1 MSACGSP
8 KSRTTRSWR
17 SGCKKGRIIMREVM
31 QKAQELAE
39 AIVESSI
46 YQRMHAA
53 ELQVNKD
60 EEAVKAVAEFVEK
73 RQAVETVLAQSDM
86 DHELLAQAGEEMEEA
101 EKHLNEV
108 PLVKEMQEA
117 RRDFTQMMENVNRI
131 LRLVVTGETDDG
143 CSGDC
148 SGCSGG
154 CEGCGGCH

>member
-1 MSACGSP
+1 
-8 KSRTTRSWR
+8 
-17 SGCKKGRIIMREVM
+17 MREVM

-39 AIVESSI
+39 AIVESSV

-60 EEAVKAVAEFVEK
+60 EEAVKAVATFVEK

-86 DHELLAQAGEEMEEA
+86 DHEQLARVGEEMEEA
-101 EKHLNEV
+101 EKRLNEV

-117 RRDFTQMMENVNRI
+117 RKEFTQMMENVNRI

>member
-1 MSACGSP
+1 
-8 KSRTTRSWR
+8 
-17 SGCKKGRIIMREVM
+17 MREVM

-73 RQAVETVLAQSDM
+73 RQAVETVLAHSDM

>member
-1 MSACGSP
+1 
-8 KSRTTRSWR
+8 
-17 SGCKKGRIIMREVM
+17 MREVM

-39 AIVESSI
+39 AIVESSV

-60 EEAVKAVAEFVEK
+60 EEAVKAVAAFVEK
-73 RQAVETVLAQSDM
+73 RQAVENVLAQSDM
-86 DHELLAQAGEEMEEA
+86 DHEQLARVGEEMEEA
-101 EKHLNEV
+101 EKRLNEV

-117 RRDFTQMMENVNRI
+117 RKEFTQMMENVNRI

-154 CEGCGGCH
+154 CESCSGCH

>member
-1 MSACGSP
+1 
-8 KSRTTRSWR
+8 
-17 SGCKKGRIIMREVM
+17 MREVM

-39 AIVESSI
+39 AIVESSV

-86 DHELLAQAGEEMEEA
+86 DHEQLARVGEEMEEA
-101 EKHLNEV
+101 EKRLNEV

-117 RRDFTQMMENVNRI
+117 RKEFTQMMENVNRI

-154 CEGCGGCH
+154 CESCGGCH

>member
-1 MSACGSP
+1 
-8 KSRTTRSWR
+8 
-17 SGCKKGRIIMREVM
+17 MREVM

-60 EEAVKAVAEFVEK
+60 EEAVKAVSEFVEK

-117 RRDFTQMMENVNRI
+117 RKEFTQMMENVNRI

-154 CEGCGGCH
+154 CESCGGCH

>member
-1 MSACGSP
+1 
-8 KSRTTRSWR
+8 
-17 SGCKKGRIIMREVM
+17 MREVM

-39 AIVESSI
+39 AIVESSV
-46 YQRMHAA
+46 YQRMHTA

-60 EEAVKAVAEFVEK
+60 EEAVKAVAAFVEK
-73 RQAVETVLAQSDM
+73 RQAVENVLAQSDM
-86 DHELLAQAGEEMEEA
+86 DHEQLARVGEEMEEA
-101 EKHLNEV
+101 EKRLNEV

-117 RRDFTQMMENVNRI
+117 RKEFTQMMENVNRI

>member
-1 MSACGSP
+1 
-8 KSRTTRSWR
+8 
-17 SGCKKGRIIMREVM
+17 MREVM

-39 AIVESSI
+39 AIVESSV

-60 EEAVKAVAEFVEK
+60 EEAVKAVAAFVEK
-73 RQAVETVLAQSDM
+73 RQAVENVLAQSDM
-86 DHELLAQAGEEMEEA
+86 DHEQLARVGEEMEEA
-101 EKHLNEV
+101 EKRLNEV

-117 RRDFTQMMENVNRI
+117 RKEFTQMMENVNRI

-148 SGCSGG
+148 SGCAGG
-154 CEGCGGCH
+154 CESCGGCH

>member
-1 MSACGSP
+1 
-8 KSRTTRSWR
+8 
-17 SGCKKGRIIMREVM
+17 MREVM

-39 AIVESSI
+39 AIVESSV
-46 YQRMHAA
+46 YQRMHTA

-60 EEAVKAVAEFVEK
+60 EEAVKAVATFVEK
-73 RQAVETVLAQSDM
+73 RQAVENVLAQSDM
-86 DHELLAQAGEEMEEA
+86 DHELLAQMGEEMEEA
-101 EKHLNEV
+101 EKRLNEV

-117 RRDFTQMMENVNRI
+117 RKEFTQMMENVNRI

>member
-1 MSACGSP
+1 
-8 KSRTTRSWR
+8 
-17 SGCKKGRIIMREVM
+17 MREVM

-39 AIVESSI
+39 AIVESSV

-60 EEAVKAVAEFVEK
+60 EAAVKAVAEFVEK

-86 DHELLAQAGEEMEEA
+86 DHEQLARVGEEMEEA
-101 EKHLNEV
+101 EKRLNEV

-117 RRDFTQMMENVNRI
+117 RKELTQMMENVNRI

>member
-1 MSACGSP
+1 
-8 KSRTTRSWR
+8 
-17 SGCKKGRIIMREVM
+17 MREVM

-86 DHELLAQAGEEMEEA
+86 DHELLARAGEEMEEA
-101 EKHLNEV
+101 EKRLNEV

-117 RRDFTQMMENVNRI
+117 RREFTQMMENVNRI

>member
-1 MSACGSP
+1 
-8 KSRTTRSWR
+8 
-17 SGCKKGRIIMREVM
+17 MREVM

-39 AIVESSI
+39 AIVESSV
-46 YQRMHAA
+46 YQRMHSA

-60 EEAVKAVAEFVEK
+60 EEAVKAVAAFVEK
-73 RQAVETVLAQSDM
+73 RQAVENVLAQSDM
-86 DHELLAQAGEEMEEA
+86 DHELLAQMGEEMEEA
-101 EKHLNEV
+101 EKRLNEV

-117 RRDFTQMMENVNRI
+117 RKEFTQMMENVNRI

>member
-1 MSACGSP
+1 M
-8 KSRTTRSWR
+8 
-17 SGCKKGRIIMREVM
+17 
-31 QKAQELAE
+31 
-39 AIVESSI
+39 
-46 YQRMHAA
+46 
-53 ELQVNKD
+53 
-60 EEAVKAVAEFVEK
+60 AEFVEK

-86 DHELLAQAGEEMEEA
+86 DHELLARAGEEMEEA
-101 EKHLNEV
+101 EKRLNEV

-117 RRDFTQMMENVNRI
+117 RREFTQMMENVNRI

>member
-1 MSACGSP
+1 
-8 KSRTTRSWR
+8 
-17 SGCKKGRIIMREVM
+17 MREVM

-60 EEAVKAVAEFVEK
+60 EEAVKAVAEFVDK

>member
-1 MSACGSP
+1 
-8 KSRTTRSWR
+8 
-17 SGCKKGRIIMREVM
+17 MREVM
-31 QKAQELAE
+31 QKAQELTE
-39 AIVESSI
+39 AIVESSV

-60 EEAVKAVAEFVEK
+60 EEAVKAVAAFVEK
-73 RQAVETVLAQSDM
+73 RQAVENVLAQSDM
-86 DHELLAQAGEEMEEA
+86 DHEQLARVGEEMEEA
-101 EKHLNEV
+101 EKRLNEV

-117 RRDFTQMMENVNRI
+117 RKEFTQMMENVNRI

-154 CEGCGGCH
+154 CESCGGCH

>member
-1 MSACGSP
+1 
-8 KSRTTRSWR
+8 
-17 SGCKKGRIIMREVM
+17 MREVM

-39 AIVESSI
+39 AIVESSV
-46 YQRMHAA
+46 YQRMHTA

-60 EEAVKAVAEFVEK
+60 EEAVKAVATFVEK
-73 RQAVETVLAQSDM
+73 RQAVENVLAQSDM
-86 DHELLAQAGEEMEEA
+86 DHEQLARVGEEMEEA
-101 EKHLNEV
+101 EKRLNEV

-117 RRDFTQMMENVNRI
+117 RKEFTQMMENVNRI

>member
-1 MSACGSP
+1 
-8 KSRTTRSWR
+8 
-17 SGCKKGRIIMREVM
+17 MREVM

-60 EEAVKAVAEFVEK
+60 EEAVRAVSEFVEK
-73 RQAVETVLAQSDM
+73 RQAVDTVLAQSDM
-86 DHELLAQAGEEMEEA
+86 DHELLARAGEEMEEA
-101 EKHLNEV
+101 EKRLNEV

-117 RRDFTQMMENVNRI
+117 RREFTQMMENVNRI

>member
-1 MSACGSP
+1 
-8 KSRTTRSWR
+8 
-17 SGCKKGRIIMREVM
+17 MREVM

-39 AIVESSI
+39 AIVESSV

-60 EEAVKAVAEFVEK
+60 EEAVKAVAAFVEK
-73 RQAVETVLAQSDM
+73 RQAVENVLAQSDM
-86 DHELLAQAGEEMEEA
+86 DHELLAQMGEEMEEA
-101 EKHLNEV
+101 EKRLNEV

-117 RRDFTQMMENVNRI
+117 RKEFTQMMENVNRI

-154 CEGCGGCH
+154 CESCSGCH

>member
-1 MSACGSP
+1 
-8 KSRTTRSWR
+8 
-17 SGCKKGRIIMREVM
+17 MREVM

-39 AIVESSI
+39 AIVESSV

-60 EEAVKAVAEFVEK
+60 EAAVKAVAEFVEK

>member
-1 MSACGSP
+1 
-8 KSRTTRSWR
+8 
-17 SGCKKGRIIMREVM
+17 MREVM

-39 AIVESSI
+39 AIVESSV
-46 YQRMHAA
+46 YQRMQAA

-60 EEAVKAVAEFVEK
+60 EEAVKAVAAFVEK
-73 RQAVETVLAQSDM
+73 RQAVENVLAQSDM
-86 DHELLAQAGEEMEEA
+86 DHEQLARVGEEMEEA
-101 EKHLNEV
+101 EKRLNEV

-117 RRDFTQMMENVNRI
+117 RKEFTQMMENVNRI

-154 CEGCGGCH
+154 CESCSGCH

>member
-1 MSACGSP
+1 
-8 KSRTTRSWR
+8 
-17 SGCKKGRIIMREVM
+17 MREVM

-39 AIVESSI
+39 AIVESSV

-60 EEAVKAVAEFVEK
+60 EEAVKAVAAFVEK
-73 RQAVETVLAQSDM
+73 RQAVENVLAQSDM
-86 DHELLAQAGEEMEEA
+86 DHEQLARVGEEMEEA
-101 EKHLNEV
+101 EKRLNEV

-117 RRDFTQMMENVNRI
+117 RKEFTQMMENVNRI

-154 CEGCGGCH
+154 CESCGGCH

>member
-1 MSACGSP
+1 
-8 KSRTTRSWR
+8 
-17 SGCKKGRIIMREVM
+17 MREVM

-39 AIVESSI
+39 AIVESSV

-60 EEAVKAVAEFVEK
+60 EEAVKAVATFVEK
-73 RQAVETVLAQSDM
+73 RQAVENVLAQSDM
-86 DHELLAQAGEEMEEA
+86 DHEQLARVGEEMEEA
-101 EKHLNEV
+101 EKRLNEV

-117 RRDFTQMMENVNRI
+117 RKEFTQMMENVNRI

-154 CEGCGGCH
+154 CESCSGCH

>member
-1 MSACGSP
+1 
-8 KSRTTRSWR
+8 
-17 SGCKKGRIIMREVM
+17 MREVM

-39 AIVESSI
+39 AIVESSV

-60 EEAVKAVAEFVEK
+60 EAAVKAVAEFVEK

-86 DHELLAQAGEEMEEA
+86 DHEQLARVGEEMEEA
-101 EKHLNEV
+101 EKRLNEV

-117 RRDFTQMMENVNRI
+117 RKEFTQMMENVNRI

>member
-1 MSACGSP
+1 
-8 KSRTTRSWR
+8 
-17 SGCKKGRIIMREVM
+17 MREVM
-31 QKAQELAE
+31 QKAQELSE

>member
-1 MSACGSP
+1 
-8 KSRTTRSWR
+8 
-17 SGCKKGRIIMREVM
+17 MREVM

-108 PLVKEMQEA
+108 PLVKDMQEA

>member
-1 MSACGSP
+1 
-8 KSRTTRSWR
+8 
-17 SGCKKGRIIMREVM
+17 MREVM
-31 QKAQELAE
+31 QRAQELAE
-39 AIVESSI
+39 AIVESSV

-60 EEAVKAVAEFVEK
+60 EAAVKAVAEFVEK

-86 DHELLAQAGEEMEEA
+86 DHEQLARVGEEMEEA
-101 EKHLNEV
+101 EKRLNEV

-117 RRDFTQMMENVNRI
+117 RKEFTQMMENVNRI

-154 CEGCGGCH
+154 CESCGGCH

>member
-1 MSACGSP
+1 
-8 KSRTTRSWR
+8 
-17 SGCKKGRIIMREVM
+17 MREVM

-39 AIVESSI
+39 AIVESSV

-60 EEAVKAVAEFVEK
+60 EEAVKAVAAFVEK
-73 RQAVETVLAQSDM
+73 RQAVENVLAQSDM
-86 DHELLAQAGEEMEEA
+86 DHEQLARVGEEMEEA
-101 EKHLNEV
+101 EKRLNEV

-117 RRDFTQMMENVNRI
+117 RKEFTQMMENVNRI

-148 SGCSGG
+148 SSCSGG
-154 CEGCGGCH
+154 CESCGGCH

>member
-1 MSACGSP
+1 
-8 KSRTTRSWR
+8 
-17 SGCKKGRIIMREVM
+17 MREVM
-31 QKAQELAE
+31 QRAQELAE
-39 AIVESSI
+39 AIVESSV

-60 EEAVKAVAEFVEK
+60 EAAVKAVAEFVEK

-117 RRDFTQMMENVNRI
+117 RREFTQMMENVNRI

>member
-1 MSACGSP
+1 
-8 KSRTTRSWR
+8 
-17 SGCKKGRIIMREVM
+17 MREVM

-39 AIVESSI
+39 AIVESSV

-60 EEAVKAVAEFVEK
+60 EAAVKAVAEFVEK

-86 DHELLAQAGEEMEEA
+86 DHEQLARVGEEMEAA
-101 EKHLNEV
+101 EKRLNEV

-117 RRDFTQMMENVNRI
+117 RKEFTQMMENVNRI

>member
-1 MSACGSP
+1 
-8 KSRTTRSWR
+8 
-17 SGCKKGRIIMREVM
+17 MREVM

-60 EEAVKAVAEFVEK
+60 EAAVKAVAEFVEK

-86 DHELLAQAGEEMEEA
+86 DHEQLARVGEEMEEA
-101 EKHLNEV
+101 EKRLNEV

-117 RRDFTQMMENVNRI
+117 RKEFTQMMENVNRI